1 MQGTKQGEWTTLFKL
16 LELPDDFHRWFLK
29 AVSWV
34 KVTGY
39 ITFFWLVGDDVTGGI
54 LGISIINLIVP
65 TSLGSTCLWSPY
77 SPKIEVSVFA

>member
-1 MQGTKQGEWTTLFKL
+1 M
-16 LELPDDFHRWFLK
+16 
-29 AVSWV
+29 SWV

-65 TSLGSTCLWSPY
+65 ASLGSAYGHHIP
-77 SPKIEVSVFA
+77 PR